1 MTKLLKHLTMTVL
14 VMVALSSL
22 AQAQQV
28 QAEKIPMK
36 LQIVISKYEGDR
48 KTSSLPYTA
57 LVTANGDRI
66 NLQANANVPYTS
78 STGVISYTNIGTTID
93 CTVTTDSGRFKV
105 ALSLHDNSPIVLKA
119 TPANAKLPDA
129 AAYGNFNYTGSITM
143 KEGETKQIIS
153 SSDRTTGEVVKVD
166 VTLTLDK

>member
-1 MTKLLKHLTMTVL
+1 MTTIFKNLVTALLV
-14 VMVALSSL
+14 VMAFSSM
-22 AQAQQV
+22 ATAQQV
-28 QAEKIPMK
+28 QAEKIPLK
-36 LQIVISKYEGDR
+36 IQIVFSRYEGDR
-48 KTSSLPYTA
+48 KTSSLPYAA